1 MDKFSED
8 LAKLQKWF
16 DENGAN
22 ASQGQIEDKVK
33 EAKNAFKIFEERI
46 EKEKRKNKKIKYFK
60 KEINSSLKQGKSLV
74 KEKPYSEEFFNTVFE
89 PKVQQLNKWIDEY
102 EEQLNKMKEY
112 EEINFDKEELSKR
125 LNELRA
131 EWRKMKNIKR
141 PITEVNED
149 L

>member
-1 MDKFSED
+1 MDEIEE
-8 LAKLQKWF
+8 KL
-16 DENGAN
+16 N
-22 ASQGQIEDKVK
+22 
-33 EAKNAFKIFEERI
+33 EAKKAFKIFDDRM
-46 EKEKRKNKKIKYFK
+46 EKEKKRNNSIKYFRS
-60 KEINSSLKQGKSLV
+60 EINSSLKQGKSWV
-74 KEKPYSEEFFNTVFE
+74 KEKPYAEEFFNTVFE